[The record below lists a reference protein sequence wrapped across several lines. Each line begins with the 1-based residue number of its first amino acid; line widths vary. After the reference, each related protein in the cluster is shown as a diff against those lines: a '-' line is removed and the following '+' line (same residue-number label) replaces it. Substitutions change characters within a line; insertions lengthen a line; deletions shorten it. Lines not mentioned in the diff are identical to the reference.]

1 MHKKSHVCILCAVTR
16 VYLSG
21 WTEPERVVAS
31 GGSSHTSTKSNNIVM
46 SFATSSFTGVRVVS
60 KTTVAKKT
68 VQTKAVASLENVKKV
83 RARAT
88 NSRIENGRRS

>member
-1 MHKKSHVCILCAVTR
+1 MRIMARTHQGLA
-16 VYLSG
+16 LSG
-21 WTEPERVVAS
+21 GTEDRV
-31 GGSSHTSTKSNNIVM
+31 GRRDGSSHTSTKSNNIVM

-83 RARAT
+83 RARTT
-88 NSRIENGRRS
+88 NDAHRKRTTVVT

>member
-1 MHKKSHVCILCAVTR
+1 MYIMTCTQGLA
-16 VYLSG
+16 LSG
-21 WTEPERVVAS
+21 GTEPARVVAS
-31 GGSSHTSTKSNNIVM
+31 GASSHTSTKSNNIVM

-83 RARAT
+83 RARTT

>member
-1 MHKKSHVCILCAVTR
+1 
-16 VYLSG
+16 
-21 WTEPERVVAS
+21 
-31 GGSSHTSTKSNNIVM
+31 M

-83 RARAT
+83 RARTT
-88 NSRIENGRRS
+88 NDAHRKRT